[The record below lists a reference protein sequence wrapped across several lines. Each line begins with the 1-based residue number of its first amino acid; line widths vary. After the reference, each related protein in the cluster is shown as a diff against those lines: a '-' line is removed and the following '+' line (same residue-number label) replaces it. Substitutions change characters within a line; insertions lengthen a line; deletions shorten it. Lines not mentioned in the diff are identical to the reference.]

1 MSCEI
6 IATPF
11 FMKKVK
17 KLKKKYIN
25 IADDLKKLNEI
36 LVSNPKSGILLF
48 ENIYKIRLINSD
60 IKSKRGGYRVIYYL
74 QTETKIYLLTIYS
87 KKEKENIS
95 KNEILNILNTL

>member
-17 KLKKKYIN
+17 ELKKKYIN

-48 ENIYKIRLINSD
+48 ENIYKIRLINSNT
-60 IKSKRGGYRVIYYL
+60 KSKRGGYRVIYYL
-74 QTETKIYLLTIYS
+74 QTKTKIYLLTIYS